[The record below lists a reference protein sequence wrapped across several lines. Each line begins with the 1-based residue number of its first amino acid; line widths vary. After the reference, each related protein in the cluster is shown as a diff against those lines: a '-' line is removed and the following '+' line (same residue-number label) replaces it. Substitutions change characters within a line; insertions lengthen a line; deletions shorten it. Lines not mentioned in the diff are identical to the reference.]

1 MLHFKIL
8 CKVPLNKDMFN
19 NISSSTNLMKK
30 KAISEKSYY
39 KHYTSIHFI
48 PTLVASTFV
57 YFMKYASHSSM

>member
-1 MLHFKIL
+1 MFHFKIL
-8 CKVPLNKDMFN
+8 CKVPLNKD

-39 KHYTSIHFI
+39 KHFMSIHFI
-48 PTLVASTFV
+48 PTLVAPTFV

>member
-1 MLHFKIL
+1 MFHFKIL
-8 CKVPLNKDMFN
+8 CKVPLNKD

-39 KHYTSIHFI
+39 KHFTSIHFI
-48 PTLVASTFV
+48 PTLVAPTFV